1 MINETDCLAAL
12 SHGAIRSIF
21 LGNHALRQNMFL
33 LNPSSVNKTLF
44 FRIKDAINLEEVSNN
59 MALSSVA
66 SPTKSSPK
74 KRSAKKQQTAA
85 APIVVSTE
93 PRITFVDSSV
103 STEQDKKGSFEN
115 YEEANSVADYLNAF
129 KDKLDFDDLAIMSP
143 LRT

>member
-12 SHGAIRSIF
+12 SHGAIRAIF
-21 LGNHALRQNMFL
+21 FGNHALRQNMFL

-44 FRIKDAINLEEVSNN
+44 YRIKDAINLEQVSNN
-59 MALSSVA
+59 MALSSAA
-66 SPTKSSPK
+66 SPSKSSPK
-74 KRSAKKQQTAA
+74 KRSAKKQQVATA
-85 APIVVSTE
+85 PVVVSTE
-93 PRITFVDSSV
+93 PRITFVDSST